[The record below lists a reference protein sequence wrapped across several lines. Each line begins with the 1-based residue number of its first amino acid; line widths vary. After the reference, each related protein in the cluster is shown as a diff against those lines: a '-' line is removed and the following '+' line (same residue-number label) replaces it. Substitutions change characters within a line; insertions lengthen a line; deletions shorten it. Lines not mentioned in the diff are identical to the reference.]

1 MVGNHNAVMLISASK
16 SHEMPLQLDAVKK
29 CFTGMMT
36 THRDDVKKELS
47 KLVDRVKH
55 MGEFNMRRVARK
67 LVFGVYDQVRHKP
80 GCTVIEDG

>member
-55 MGEFNMRRVARK
+55 MGKFNMSRVWSLGFTTRSDTNQA
-67 LVFGVYDQVRHKP
+67 VQS
-80 GCTVIEDG
+80 

>member
-1 MVGNHNAVMLISASK
+1 MLISASK

-36 THRDDVKKELS
+36 THRDEVKAELK

-55 MGEFNMRRVARK
+55 MGKILKFLEAFA
-67 LVFGVYDQVRHKP
+67 QVHYCIKKKKHA
-80 GCTVIEDG
+80 